1 MILVTRSVSVKC
13 AAVTRLVQITGD
25 YHCFNLHVMII
36 TLHLAKFATPNASM
50 LPLFTVRAFATNF

>member
-1 MILVTRSVSVKC
+1 MILVTRSASVKC
-13 AAVTRLVQITGD
+13 AVVTRLVQITGD
-25 YHCFNLHVMII
+25 YHCFYLQVMII